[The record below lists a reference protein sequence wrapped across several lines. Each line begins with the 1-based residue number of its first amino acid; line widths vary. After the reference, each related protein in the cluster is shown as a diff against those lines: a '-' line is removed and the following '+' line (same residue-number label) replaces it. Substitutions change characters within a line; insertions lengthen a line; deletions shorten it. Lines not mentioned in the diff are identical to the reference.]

1 MIEGQTELKIDGIFH
16 VEPSA
21 NENENYGFSG
31 NRDIKKGEDE
41 PFDVGLNEREEKF
54 VLPTK

>member
-1 MIEGQTELKIDGIFH
+1 MLDLLQMKKRIMGFLATET
-16 VEPSA
+16 
-21 NENENYGFSG
+21 
-31 NRDIKKGEDE
+31 KKGEDE